1 MCCAPGF
8 LGGGNEAPLG
18 AGCNCIFDNNTVDT
32 VSYECSDTGAFYTCG
47 QQATAW
53 VNRGNVL
60 KNSLFK
66 RIRNTTPF
74 HLGAPSVQAIYLD
87 DQMSGWH
94 ISNNTFEDSYVGGTR
109 TPACCSPRRQSS
121 QPPMNMT

>member
-1 MCCAPGF
+1 VCCAPGF

-18 AGCNCIFDNNTVDT
+18 AGCNCIFDNNTIDT

-60 KNSLFK
+60 KNSVFK
-66 RIRNTTPF
+66 KGS
-74 HLGAPSVQAIYLD
+74 LKMVMLLD
-87 DQMSGWH
+87 S
-94 ISNNTFEDSYVGGTR
+94 F
-109 TPACCSPRRQSS
+109 ACCPSR
-121 QPPMNMT
+121 